1 MDNDEKRVPC
11 RFFDM
16 PGIHENKSIKKDEL
30 KKILNGEIKLNVK
43 VSTSLKT
50 LI

>member
-1 MDNDEKRVPC
+1 MGDDGQILPC

-16 PGIHENKSIKKDEL
+16 PGIHENESIKKDEL